1 LERTTSGRA
10 SSIPSRNRGGVK
22 KKSSEQLVEEES
34 ETTFLSTQTPSEIDE
49 LYLESDEEN
58 PLQIIYDLDNDRV
71 IVPTSEEDSSILDE
85 QSPSEP
91 IRKTFK
97 RNVGNS
103 RRRNSR

>member
-1 LERTTSGRA
+1 
-10 SSIPSRNRGGVK
+10 
-22 KKSSEQLVEEES
+22 
-34 ETTFLSTQTPSEIDE
+34 
-49 LYLESDEEN
+49 LESDEEN

-71 IVPTSEEDSSILDE
+71 IIPSSEEDNSIVEE
-85 QSPSEP
+85 QSPTTP

>member
-1 LERTTSGRA
+1 MSSLTTS
-10 SSIPSRNRGGVK
+10 P
-22 KKSSEQLVEEES
+22 
-34 ETTFLSTQTPSEIDE
+34 TEIDE
-49 LYLESDEEN
+49 LYSESDEEN

-71 IVPTSEEDSSILDE
+71 IIPSSEEDNSIVEE
-85 QSPSEP
+85 QSPTNP